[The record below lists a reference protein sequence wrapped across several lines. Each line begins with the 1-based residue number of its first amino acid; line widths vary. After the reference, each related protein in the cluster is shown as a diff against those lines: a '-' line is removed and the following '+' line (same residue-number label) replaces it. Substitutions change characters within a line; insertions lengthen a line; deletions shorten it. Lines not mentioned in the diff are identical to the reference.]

1 MAAMSDRRPS
11 RGPGRPSGAVP
22 GKSRGTILAAARELF
37 AEQGFIRTTTRA
49 IASKAGVDPALVHYF
64 FQTKAKLFAAVVE
77 LPILPEQLKALLE
90 ETVLKDGG
98 KRRGERL
105 LRFMLEHVFASR
117 SHAIAAL
124 IRAAVADPGSV
135 PPLRSLIEKTVVT
148 GAASAIR
155 GPDARLR
162 AELFGAV
169 IVGLFVVRQIVRVE
183 PLASASPERVAALVG
198 PALEIIL
205 GLS

>member
-1 MAAMSDRRPS
+1 MSDRRPS

-183 PLASASPERVAALVG
+183 PLASASPERVAAVVG